1 MKECEAPF
9 GTNSIRI
16 NYRYSPAFFIP
27 LFCGVRE
34 LIRYNESNGTVSWI
48 INPASINYEDLDCEK
63 YVEMIKYLDFN
74 PVKIG
79 KAPLM
84 YREGIDTFNA
94 YKNKVL
100 NR

>member
-1 MKECEAPF
+1 
-9 GTNSIRI
+9 
-16 NYRYSPAFFIP
+16 
-27 LFCGVRE
+27 VRE
-34 LIRYNESNGTVSWI
+34 LIRYNESTGTVSWI